1 MPDVATL
8 GTFPV
13 PDSHSRGPST
23 RSLHRR
29 PESFSRL
36 RSLIEGD
43 LLPRLLLIHNAGPVP
58 PGLVARAARVLPGGE
73 YDRFLQLLLGRH
85 SDDALVGFLTA
96 FLEDGHSAEAVYV
109 DLLAPAA
116 RELGVMWEE
125 DSCNFA
131 EVTLACCQMQRI
143 IRRMTRRHAFDSADG
158 DRGRVLVEAPED
170 AQHTLGVIVVAEI
183 LSQTGWTV
191 VLGQP
196 FDTVPDVEGISLMA
210 FSLSRTDQWEAAKNR
225 IAAVRGLVPGVE
237 VIVGGQAFLKDPSL
251 VSRVGAD
258 GWAEDGRALKAMTTG
273 LCSPA

>member
-1 MPDVATL
+1 MPEVAEL
-8 GTFPV
+8 GTCPV
-13 PDSHSRGPST
+13 PDSRGPST
-23 RSLHRR
+23 RSAHRR
-29 PESFSRL
+29 PESFERL
-36 RSLIEGD
+36 RSVIEGD

-58 PGLVARAARVLPGGE
+58 PGLAARAARVLPGGE

-96 FLEDGHSAEAVYV
+96 FLEDGHPAEAVYV

-116 RELGVMWEE
+116 RDLGVMWEE

-143 IRRMTRRHAFDSADG
+143 IRRMTRRRAFETSDAT
-158 DRGRVLVEAPED
+158 RGRVLVEAPAD
-170 AQHTLGVIVVAEI
+170 AQHTLGAIVVAEI
-183 LSQTGWTV
+183 LSQTGWSV

-196 FDTVPDVEGISLMA
+196 FDPVPDVEGVSLVA
-210 FSLSRTDQWEAAKNR
+210 YSLARTDQWEAARDR
-225 IAAVRGLVPGVE
+225 IAALRRLVPGVE
-237 VIVGGQAFLKDPSL
+237 VIVGGQAFLRQPTL

-258 GWAEDGRALKAMTTG
+258 GWAEDGRALKAMTSG

>member
-1 MPDVATL
+1 MPEMAEL
-8 GTFPV
+8 GTSPV
-13 PDSHSRGPST
+13 PDMRGPSP
-23 RSLHRR
+23 RARHRR
-29 PESFSRL
+29 PESFERL

-58 PGLVARAARVLPGGE
+58 PGLAARAARVLPGGE

-96 FLEDGHSAEAVYV
+96 FIEDGHSAEAVYV

-143 IRRMTRRHAFDSADG
+143 IRRMTRRRAFETPDDS
-158 DRGRVLVEAPED
+158 RGRVLVEAPPG
-170 AQHTLGVIVVAEI
+170 AQHTLGAIVVAEI
-183 LSQTGWTV
+183 LSQTGWCV

-196 FDTVPDVEGISLMA
+196 FDPVPDVEGVSLMA
-210 FSLSRTDQWEAAKNR
+210 FSLARTDQWEVARDR
-225 IAAVRGLVPGVE
+225 IAAIRRLVPEVE
-237 VIVGGQAFLKDPSL
+237 VIVGGQAFLKEPSL

-258 GWAEDGRALKAMTTG
+258 GWAEDGRALKAMTSA

>member
-1 MPDVATL
+1 MPEVAEL
-8 GTFPV
+8 GTSLA
-13 PDSHSRGPST
+13 PDSRGPST
-23 RSLHRR
+23 PSLHRR
-29 PESFSRL
+29 PESFERL

-43 LLPRLLLIHNAGPVP
+43 FLPRLLLIHNAGPVP
-58 PGLVARAARVLPGGE
+58 PGLAARAARVLPGGE

-96 FLEDGHSAEAVYV
+96 FLEDGHPVEAVYV

-143 IRRMTRRHAFDSADG
+143 IRRMTRRRAFETSDHT
-158 DRGRVLVEAPED
+158 RGRVLVEAPAD
-170 AQHTLGVIVVAEI
+170 AQHTLGAIVVAEI
-183 LSQTGWTV
+183 LSQTGWSV

-196 FDTVPDVEGISLMA
+196 FDPVPDVEGVSLVA
-210 FSLSRTDQWEAAKNR
+210 YSLARTDQWEAARDR
-225 IAAVRGLVPGVE
+225 IAALRRLVPGVE
-237 VIVGGQAFLKDPSL
+237 VIVGGQAFLSQPTL

-258 GWAEDGRALKAMTTG
+258 GWAEDGRALKAMTSG

>member
-1 MPDVATL
+1 MPEVAEL
-8 GTFPV
+8 GTTPV
-13 PDSHSRGPST
+13 PDSRGPST

-29 PESFSRL
+29 PESFERL

-85 SDDALVGFLTA
+85 SDDALEGFLTA
-96 FLEDGHSAEAVYV
+96 FLEDGHPAEAVYV

-143 IRRMTRRHAFDSADG
+143 IRRMTRRRAFETSDAT
-158 DRGRVLVEAPED
+158 RGRVLVEAPPD
-170 AQHTLGVIVVAEI
+170 AQHTLGAIVVAEI
-183 LSQTGWTV
+183 LSQTGWSV

-196 FDTVPDVEGISLMA
+196 FDPVPDVEGISLVA
-210 FSLSRTDQWEAAKNR
+210 YSLARTDQWEAARDR
-225 IAAVRGLVPGVE
+225 IAAIRRLVPGVE
-237 VIVGGQAFLKDPSL
+237 VIVGGHAFLEQPAL
-251 VSRVGAD
+251 VSQVGAD
-258 GWAEDGRALKAMTTG
+258 GWAEDGRALKAMTSG